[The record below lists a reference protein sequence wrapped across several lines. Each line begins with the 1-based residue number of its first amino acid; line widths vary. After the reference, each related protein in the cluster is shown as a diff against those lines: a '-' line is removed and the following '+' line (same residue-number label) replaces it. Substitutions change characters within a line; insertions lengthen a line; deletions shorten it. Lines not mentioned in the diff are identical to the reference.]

1 MSSKKL
7 GFYFALFQ
15 SDPSNHTLKL
25 WIDGDDFCE
34 FYTWDDFFEMIK
46 DYDEVKRERV
56 FNNGSLYTS
65 SVWFWDVDKGI
76 SKIAKRTATKAELPN
91 NAAKLVS
98 TVLRGVYTPN
108 KGQEVIEAFSQDD
121 LNLIFKNG

>member
-15 SDPSNHTLKL
+15 SDPSKHTIRV

-46 DYDEVKRERV
+46 DYDDDKKRRV
-56 FNNGSLYTS
+56 FENGSLYTS
-65 SVWFWDVDKGI
+65 SVWFWDVDAGT
-76 SKIAKRTATKAELPN
+76 SRIAKRSESREEHSDNILKMVGSTLGKAYPPK
-91 NAAKLVS
+91 APSSV
-98 TVLRGVYTPN
+98 P
-108 KGQEVIEAFSQDD
+108 EAFSAEDF
-121 LNLIFKNG
+121 NLIFKDG

>member
-7 GFYFALFQ
+7 GFYFALYQ
-15 SDPSNHTLKL
+15 SDPSNHTIKL

-56 FNNGSLYTS
+56 FNNGSLYTN
-65 SVWFWDVDKGI
+65 SVWFWDVDGGT
-76 SKIAKRTATKAELPN
+76 SKIAKRTETKGELPN
-91 NAAKLVS
+91 NAARLVS
-98 TVLRGVYTPN
+98 NVLRGAYASD
-108 KGQEVIEAFSQDD
+108 KRLEGIEAFSQDD

>member
-34 FYTWDDFFEMIK
+34 FYTWNDFFEMIK

-56 FNNGSLYTS
+56 FNNGSLYTG

-76 SKIAKRTATKAELPN
+76 SKIAKRTVAKEELPN
-91 NAAKLVS
+91 NATRLVS
-98 TVLRGVYTPN
+98 TVLKGTYTPN
-108 KGQEVIEAFSQDD
+108 KRQEVIEAFSQDD

>member
-7 GFYFALFQ
+7 GFYFALYQ
-15 SDPSNHTLKL
+15 SDPSNHTIKL

-65 SVWFWDVDKGI
+65 SVWFWDVDGGV
-76 SKIAKRTATKAELPN
+76 SKIAKRTGTKGELPN
-91 NAAKLVS
+91 NVARLVS
-98 TVLRGVYTPN
+98 NVLGGAYAPN
-108 KGQEVIEAFSQDD
+108 KRLGGIEAFSQDD

>member
-76 SKIAKRTATKAELPN
+76 SKIAKRTVAKEELPN
-91 NAAKLVS
+91 NATRLVS
-98 TVLRGVYTPN
+98 TVLKGAYTPN

>member
-76 SKIAKRTATKAELPN
+76 SKIAKRTVAKEELLN
-91 NAAKLVS
+91 NATKLVS
-98 TVLRGVYTPN
+98 TALRGAYTPN
-108 KGQEVIEAFSQDD
+108 KGQGVIEAFSQDD

>member
-34 FYTWDDFFEMIK
+34 FYTWNDFFEMIK

-76 SKIAKRTATKAELPN
+76 SKIAKRTVAKEELPN
-91 NAAKLVS
+91 NATKMVS
-98 TVLRGVYTPN
+98 TVLRNAYTPN
-108 KGQEVIEAFSQDD
+108 NRSDVIEAFSQDD

>member
-34 FYTWDDFFEMIK
+34 FYTWNDFFEMIK

-65 SVWFWDVDKGI
+65 SVWFWDVDKGT
-76 SKIAKRTATKAELPN
+76 SKIAKRTATKEELPN
-91 NAAKLVS
+91 NAARLVS
-98 TVLRGVYTPN
+98 TVLRGAYTPN

>member
-15 SDPSNHTLKL
+15 SDPSKHTIRV

-46 DYDEVKRERV
+46 DYDDDKKRRV
-56 FNNGSLYTS
+56 FENGSLYTS
-65 SVWFWDVDKGI
+65 SVWFWDVDAGT
-76 SKIAKRTATKAELPN
+76 SRIAKRSEPREERSDNILKMVGSTLRKAYSPREP
-91 NAAKLVS
+91 S
-98 TVLRGVYTPN
+98 IIP
-108 KGQEVIEAFSQDD
+108 EAFSAEDFD
-121 LNLIFKNG
+121 LIFKDD

>member
-34 FYTWDDFFEMIK
+34 FYTWNDFFEMIK

-56 FNNGSLYTS
+56 FNNGSLYTG
-65 SVWFWDVDKGI
+65 SVWFWDVDKGKT
-76 SKIAKRTATKAELPN
+76 KIAKRTVAKEELPN
-91 NAAKLVS
+91 NATRLVS
-98 TVLRGVYTPN
+98 TVLKGAYTPN

>member
-7 GFYFALFQ
+7 GFYFALYQ
-15 SDPSNHTLKL
+15 SDPSNHTIKL

-56 FNNGSLYTS
+56 FNNGSLYTN
-65 SVWFWDVDKGI
+65 SVWFWDVDGGA
-76 SKIAKRTATKAELPN
+76 SKIAKRTETKGELPN
-91 NAAKLVS
+91 NTARLVS
-98 TVLRGVYTPN
+98 NVLRGAYTSN
-108 KGQEVIEAFSQDD
+108 KRLEGIEAFSQDD

>member
-15 SDPSNHTLKL
+15 SDPSKRTIRV

-46 DYDEVKRERV
+46 DYDDDKKRRV
-56 FNNGSLYTS
+56 FENGSLYTS
-65 SVWFWDVDKGI
+65 SVWFWDVDAGT
-76 SKIAKRTATKAELPN
+76 SRIAKRSEPREEHSDNILKMVGSTLRKAYFPK
-91 NAAKLVS
+91 APSSV
-98 TVLRGVYTPN
+98 P
-108 KGQEVIEAFSQDD
+108 EAFSAEDF
-121 LNLIFKNG
+121 NLIFKDG

>member
-34 FYTWDDFFEMIK
+34 FYTWNDFFEMIK

-76 SKIAKRTATKAELPN
+76 SKIAKRTATKEELPN

>member
-7 GFYFALFQ
+7 GFYFALYQ
-15 SDPSNHTLKL
+15 SDPSNHTIKL

-34 FYTWDDFFEMIK
+34 FYTWNDFFEMIK

-56 FNNGSLYTS
+56 FNNGSLYTGS
-65 SVWFWDVDKGI
+65 IWFWDVDKGI
-76 SKIAKRTATKAELPN
+76 SKIAKRTVAKEELPN
-91 NAAKLVS
+91 NATGLVS
-98 TVLRGVYTPN
+98 TVLKSAYTPN
-108 KGQEVIEAFSQDD
+108 NRSDVIEAFSQDD

>member
-34 FYTWDDFFEMIK
+34 FYTWNDFFEMIK

-76 SKIAKRTATKAELPN
+76 SKIAKRTATKEELPN
-91 NAAKLVS
+91 NATGMVS
-98 TVLRGVYTPN
+98 TVLRGAYTPN

>member
-34 FYTWDDFFEMIK
+34 FYTWNDFFEMIK

-76 SKIAKRTATKAELPN
+76 SKIAKRTVAKEELPN
-91 NAAKLVS
+91 NATRMVGN
-98 TVLRGVYTPN
+98 VLRGAYTPN
-108 KGQEVIEAFSQDD
+108 NRSDVIEAFSQDD
-121 LNLIFKNG
+121 LNLIFKND

>member
-15 SDPSNHTLKL
+15 SDPSKHTIRV

-46 DYDEVKRERV
+46 DYDEVKREKV

-76 SKIAKRTATKAELPN
+76 SKIAKRIIAKEELPN
-91 NAAKLVS
+91 NATRMVS
-98 TVLRGVYTPN
+98 TILRGAYTPN
-108 KGQEVIEAFSQDD
+108 NRSDVIEAFSQDD
-121 LNLIFKNG
+121 LNLIFKDG